1 MNKNTIKQELEKYIK
16 ENLNRFDEYE
26 AESEEIHFSL
36 FNEDYYIIGYYQA
49 EQWLKKHNV
58 SVFEGIE
65 FVQNYER
72 DNFGDD
78 AVRTYDNAET
88 LVNMIVYIIGEEL
101 IYQDEYHIKYW
112 EELQEELRQTQ

>member
-1 MNKNTIKQELEKYIK
+1 MNKNTIKQELEEYIE

-26 AESEEIHFSL
+26 AEAEEIHFSL

-65 FVQNYER
+65 FVQDYER

-78 AVRTYDNAET
+78 AVRNYDNAET

>member
-1 MNKNTIKQELEKYIK
+1 MNKNTIKQELEEYIE

-26 AESEEIHFSL
+26 AEAEEIHFGL

-65 FVQNYER
+65 FVQDYER
-72 DNFGDD
+72 EHFGDD
-78 AVRTYDNAET
+78 AIRTYDNAET

-101 IYQDEYHIKYW
+101 IYQEEYHVKYW

>member
-1 MNKNTIKQELEKYIK
+1 MNKNSIKQELEEYIE

-26 AESEEIHFSL
+26 TESDEIHFSL

-58 SVFEGIE
+58 SVFEGIQ
-65 FVQNYER
+65 FAQDYER
-72 DNFGDD
+72 ENFGDD
-78 AVRTYDNAET
+78 AVRNYDNAET